1 MIKNYIYKGSIRH
14 RRFTP
19 VMQSFNYSIFMT
31 FFDIN
36 KIESIFKKSILW
48 NVNKFGLM
56 SFQRKDY
63 HGDPNISLDSAVRQT
78 IYQEK
83 SIKIEGPIRILTH
96 LRYFGYCFNPVS
108 FYYCYNKNDTKVQI
122 IMAEVTNTPWNERH
136 TYFIDS
142 KKNNNFLEHLDK
154 EFHVSPFWDMD
165 HKYEWYFTSPT
176 EKLFVN
182 MKNFKSKQKVF
193 DVVLDLNQRIEMNF
207 YNLLLHTLTYPFLT
221 LMVYLRI
228 HYQALKLWLRGVK
241 YVDHPKYK
249 QDEGK

>member
-1 MIKNYIYKGSIRH
+1 MIKNYIYKGRIKH

-48 NVNKFGLM
+48 NVNKFALI

-63 HGDPNISLDSAVRQT
+63 HGDPNISLDLAVRET
-78 IYQEK
+78 IYQK
-83 SIKIEGPIRILTH
+83 KGIKIEGPIRILTH
-96 LRYFGYCFNPVS
+96 LRYFGYCFNPVT
-108 FYYCYNKNDTKVQI
+108 FYYCYNKNDTKVQM
-122 IMAEVTNTPWNERH
+122 IMAEVTNTPWNERY

-154 EFHVSPFWDMD
+154 KFHVSPFWEMD
-165 HKYEWYFTSPT
+165 HQYEWYFTSPN
-176 EKLFVN
+176 EKIFVN

-193 DVVLDLNQRIEMNF
+193 DATLDLNQRIEMNF
-207 YNLLLHTLTYPFLT
+207 YNLLFHTLTYPFLT